1 VREAQKRGD
10 LIGVRISIMD
20 DAEQDP
26 WAIRHV
32 SRSPVGVLPANRIN
46 IVTPTEE
53 TAKQLDPLFRLP
65 EYGLGNLG
73 RYAYGLK
80 GLSNPTCGLN
90 LRNSYT
96 TFD

>member
-1 VREAQKRGD
+1 
-10 LIGVRISIMD
+10 MD

-65 EYGLGNLG
+65 NTDLGTSG
-73 RYAYGLK
+73 AT
-80 GLSNPTCGLN
+80 PMV
-90 LRNSYT
+90 
-96 TFD
+96 